1 MTLSIAGINKAM
13 REVGL
18 ADESQYCLTLSDLP
32 DDTFLIETV
41 DLHEWTFHQDF
52 AIELKALLRHG
63 MPPDPLLNQPATFSI
78 LSGGASLPMHGVIT
92 ACENA
97 DGNGDYDGLKLTLS
111 SVLWLLKPTR
121 HNRVFV
127 DRSAVDIAKTLLSD
141 QLGDFSTVEVAASD
155 TPVRPLTVQFEES
168 DFDFVTRILANEG
181 VYLHLHQ
188 SDTDTII
195 QLVDDLGQLTEGETP
210 LPLRFAP
217 NAGAGKDDEHVFNVN
232 RHWKSRV
239 GTVHLSD
246 TNPWH
251 SEDLSVEA
259 GVQAFENTG
268 ELSQW
273 GANYQ
278 HREQGRHLAQVRA
291 EAEAWPAHSL
301 TLETTCR
308 RLRPGSLVEL
318 IQHPEFNGS
327 YRVIRVHLGG
337 SQRAAAG
344 NGLGGQDKA
353 FYCSVTVIPAD
364 LPYRP
369 SFTPHAPVRFNLT
382 AWVTEEVNDRGLYR
396 VRLPFDDRSDSDGP
410 ASLPVR
416 MAQPLGGQD
425 HGQHFPLAKGTE
437 VILGFE
443 NGDIDRP
450 VILGAHYN
458 RQSVNPVTQANAR
471 HNLIR
476 TRAGQRL
483 LLDDTPEQER
493 IELANPDNANQL
505 TLSAEK
511 DAHLAKLESTEGDLV
526 LHAGRAM
533 TFESGQNQT
542 TTVGA
547 DHSVHVKNNQS
558 LMTQEGSITVES
570 ATDIE
575 YSAGKN
581 LRWQSREGEM
591 TLRSEGAMHWQVGDG
606 LNQQVVDGDYEVN
619 VEAGDYSLEADANIT
634 FSGIG
639 SGSITL
645 AQGDGTLQIDSSGN
659 LTLNGPQIEV
669 TGDTIVIKGGTIGN
683 N

>member
-18 ADESQYCLTLSDLP
+18 ADACQYFLTLADLP
-32 DDTFLIETV
+32 DDTFLVESV
-41 DLHEWTFHQDF
+41 ELPQWTFHRDF
-52 AIELKALLRHG
+52 TVELKVLLRHG
-63 MPPDPLLNQPATFSI
+63 MPADPVLNKPATFSI
-78 LSGGASLPMHGVIT
+78 LSGGASLPLHGVIT

-97 DGNGDYDGLKLTLS
+97 DGNGDYDGLRLTLS
-111 SVLWLLKPTR
+111 SVLWMLKPTR

-127 DRSAVDIAKTLLSD
+127 DRSAVDIAQQLLTD
-141 QLGDFSTVEVAASD
+141 QLSEFSTLEVVAAG
-155 TPVRPLTVQFEES
+155 TPIRPLTVQFEES
-168 DFDFVTRILANEG
+168 DFDFITRILAKEG
-181 VYLHLHQ
+181 VFIHLHQ
-188 SDTDTII
+188 SDAETII

-217 NAGAGKDDEHVFNVN
+217 NAGAAKDDEHVFNLN
-232 RHWKSRV
+232 RHWKGRV
-239 GTVHLSD
+239 GKVQLSD
-246 TNPWH
+246 TNPW
-251 SEDLSVEA
+251 SAEDLSVEA
-259 GVQAFENTG
+259 DVQAFENSG
-268 ELSQW
+268 ERSQW
-273 GANYQ
+273 GLNYTT
-278 HREQGRHLAQVRA
+278 HDQGRHLAQVLA

-301 TLETTCR
+301 TLDTTCR
-308 RLRPGSLVEL
+308 RLRPGSLVDL
-318 IQHPEFNGS
+318 IEHPEFNGS
-327 YRVIRVHLGG
+327 YRVVSLQLGG

-344 NGLGGQDKA
+344 NGLSGQDKT
-353 FYCSVTVIPAD
+353 FQCKVTVIPAD
-364 LPYRP
+364 LPYRARYQP
-369 SFTPHAPVRFNLT
+369 RPPVRLNLT
-382 AWVTEEVNDRGLYR
+382 AWVTEEVDDRGLYR
-396 VRLPFDDRSDSDGP
+396 VRLPFDDRTDSDGP

-416 MAQPLGGQD
+416 MAQPLGGRD
-425 HGQHFPLAKGTE
+425 HGQHFPLAEGTE

-458 RQSVNPVTQANAR
+458 RQSPNPVTEANAR

-476 TRAGQRL
+476 TRAGQRF
-483 LLDDTPEQER
+483 LLDDTPEQEC
-493 IELANPDNANQL
+493 IELANPDNVNQL

-547 DHSVHVKNNQS
+547 DHSVHVHNNQS
-558 LMTQEGSITVES
+558 LMTQEGTITVEA

-575 YSAGKN
+575 YSAGQHI
-581 LRWQSREGEM
+581 RWQSREGEM

-606 LNQQVVDGDYEVN
+606 LNQQVVEGNYQLN

-634 FSGIG
+634 FSGVG

-659 LTLNGPQIEV
+659 LTLNGPQIEI
-669 TGDTIVIKGGTIGN
+669 TGDTIAIKGGTIGN